1 MTRRDRITAVVA
13 PLVLG
18 VAFLALWQWFVVAR
32 DIKPFL
38 LPKPTAIWTEL
49 VDFRDRIF
57 DAAKVSGTNA
67 LWGLVVGTLL
77 GTLMALV
84 ANRYRWFGEMI
95 GPLAAAANA
104 IPIVA
109 LVTIFARM
117 LDQTTETPRRLVTA
131 VVVFFPVFVNVLR
144 GLLQVEP
151 VHLELMRSYA
161 APPGKVSRL
170 VRIPNALPF
179 LLTGVRI
186 SASLCV
192 IAAIVSEYFAGQQ
205 NGLGSKIAGYAKS
218 SNYPRAW
225 AFVAA
230 ACALGL
236 VFYVAAL
243 LLERVAMPWKRRRT
257 T

>member
-1 MTRRDRITAVVA
+1 VIRRERLTAVVA

-18 VAFLALWQWFVVAR
+18 VAFLLLWQWFVRAR
-32 DIKPFL
+32 DIQPFL
-38 LPKPTAIWTEL
+38 LPAPSDIWSEFTG
-49 VDFRDRIF
+49 FSDRIWL
-57 DAAKVSGTNA
+57 ATKVSGTNA
-67 LWGLVVGTLL
+67 LWGLVVGTVF
-77 GTLMALV
+77 GTGMALV
-84 ANRYRWFGEMI
+84 ANRFRWFGEMI

-144 GLLQVEP
+144 GLTQVEP

-161 APPGKVSRL
+161 APPSKVSRL
-170 VRIPNALPF
+170 VRFPNALPF
-179 LLTGVRI
+179 LLTGVRV

-205 NGLGSKIAGYAKS
+205 NGLGSKIAGYAKQ
-218 SNYPRAW
+218 SNYPLAW
-225 AFVAA
+225 AFVLA
-230 ACALGL
+230 ACLLGL
-236 VFYVAAL
+236 AFYLAAL
-243 LLERVAMPWKRRRT
+243 LLERVAMPWKRHRR
-257 T
+257 

>member
-1 MTRRDRITAVVA
+1 VNRRERVTAILA
-13 PLVLG
+13 PLLLG

-38 LPKPTAIWTEL
+38 LPKPTAIWDEL
-49 VDFRDRIF
+49 TGFRDRIL
-57 DAAKVSGTNA
+57 DAAQVTGTNA
-67 LWGLVVGTLL
+67 LWGLVVGTVGGALV
-77 GTLMALV
+77 ALV
-84 ANRYRWFGEMI
+84 ANRFRWFGEMI
-95 GPLAAAANA
+95 GPFAGAANA

-144 GLLQVEP
+144 GLSEVDP
-151 VHLELMRSYA
+151 VHLELMQSYA
-161 APPGKVSRL
+161 APKSAISRL
-170 VRIPNALPF
+170 VRVPNALPF

-186 SASLCV
+186 SSSLCV
-192 IAAIVSEYFAGQQ
+192 IAATVSEYFAGQQ
-205 NGLGSKIAGYAKS
+205 NGLGAKITGYAKQ
-218 SNYPRAW
+218 SNYTRAW

-230 ACALGL
+230 ACVLGL

-243 LLERVAMPWKRRRT
+243 LLERLAMPWKRRRA
-257 T
+257 